1 LFSLEK
7 RRLRED
13 LIALFSY
20 LKGGCSEEELS
31 LFSYITCDWTRR
43 NSLKLGQ
50 RRFRLDIGKYF
61 SKRVVSCWN
70 GLPRGVVESLSLE
83 AFKEHL
89 VAVLRFSGK
98 YWWKVDSWSG

>member
-1 LFSLEK
+1 M
-7 RRLRED
+7 
-13 LIALFSY
+13 
-20 LKGGCSEEELS
+20 
-31 LFSYITCDWTRR
+31 
-43 NSLKLGQ
+43 
-50 RRFRLDIGKYF
+50 GKYF

-98 YWWKVDSWSG
+98 YWWQVDSWTG